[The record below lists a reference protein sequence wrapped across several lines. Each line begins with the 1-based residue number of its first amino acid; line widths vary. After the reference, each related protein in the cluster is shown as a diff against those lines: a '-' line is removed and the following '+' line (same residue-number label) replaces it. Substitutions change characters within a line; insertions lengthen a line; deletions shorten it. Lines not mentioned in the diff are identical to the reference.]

1 VTRHFLYFAACTTRN
16 LLTRQVRRLRNPR
29 YAVAGLVGLAY
40 FYFLFGGWLG
50 GNGADDPMGVHYVNA
65 ARALGPLALGVL
77 SAWWW
82 LWGGHRRALVLTPAE
97 AHLLVPA
104 PLTRRELVR
113 FKILQAQAPI
123 LLSAGIGAMITRG
136 APLPW
141 PLRLLS
147 LWVLLATLHQ
157 HQIAASLVHA
167 AAGEQGRHGVRRQAV
182 PMTLFAAGSITVGY
196 ALARAVLD
204 IRAAG
209 SLHYGLERLAA
220 LMSEPAPAIVLAP
233 FRLVLAPLLAT
244 SAEAW
249 LAAVLPAVL
258 VLAAHYVWVQR
269 TDARFEEAAAAAGAE
284 RAARVAAVNAG
295 GPAFL
300 QFSRTGRPRRLAP
313 SVLPLPGW
321 GPPAY
326 AILWKNLLYARRAI
340 RPAALLILLVGVGLI
355 ILPLLA
361 SSSSPAQ
368 AFVRA
373 GVACLA
379 IGAFVTLAGPL
390 GVRND
395 LRMDLRYVESLRTLP
410 LSGSDLVAAEI
421 TAAVAAVTV
430 LQMPL
435 VLAGILLLCV
445 GGLIPAGHAAAAA
458 AVALPGLPALNALSV
473 TAQNA
478 LALLYPGWVRIGDH
492 YAGGMETV
500 GQNLL
505 TLVGTV
511 LLLAI
516 AAVPPLLAAAAVGAP
531 LLLVSAAIA
540 LPAALAAALAA
551 VAGEVLLCTRWL
563 GRLYDR
569 LDPVTTGLIR

>member
-1 VTRHFLYFAACTTRN
+1 MTRHFLYFAACTARN
-16 LLTRQVRRLRNPR
+16 QLSRQRRRLRNPR

-40 FYFLFGGWLG
+40 FYFLFGGALG
-50 GNGADDPMGVHYVNA
+50 GDTGDDPMGAHYVNA
-65 ARALGPLALGVL
+65 ARAVGPLALGVL

-113 FKILQAQAPI
+113 FKILQAQVPI
-123 LLSAGIGAMITRG
+123 LLSAGIGSLITRG

-141 PLRLLS
+141 PLRMLS
-147 LWVLLATLHQ
+147 LWLLLATLHQ
-157 HQIAASLVHA
+157 HQVAASLVHA
-167 AAGEQGRHGVRRQAV
+167 AADEQGRHGVRRNAV
-182 PMTLFAAGSITVGY
+182 PMALFTAGLIAVGY

-209 SLHYGLERLAA
+209 SLQFGLERLAA

-233 FRLVLAPLLAT
+233 FRLILAPLLA
-244 SAEAW
+244 SSPAAW
-249 LAAVLPAVL
+249 LAALVPALL

-269 TDARFEEAAAAAGAE
+269 TDARFEEAAAAAGEE

-295 GPAFL
+295 GPAL
-300 QFSRTGRPRRLAP
+300 LHFSRTGRPRRLAP

-340 RPAALLILLVGVGLI
+340 RPVTLAILLVGVVLV

-361 SSSSPAQ
+361 SSSSPGQ

-379 IGAFVTLAGPL
+379 MGAFVTLAGPL

-395 LRMDLRYVESLRTLP
+395 LRMDLRYMESLRTLP
-410 LSGSDLVAAEI
+410 LSGADLVAAEV
-421 TAAVAAVTV
+421 TAAAAAVTA

-435 VLAGILLLCV
+435 VLGGILLLGMGGQIPV
-445 GGLIPAGHAAAAA
+445 GYAAAAA
-458 AVALPGLPALNALSV
+458 AMALPGLPALNALSV

-478 LALLYPGWVRIGDH
+478 LALLYPGWVRIGEH

-505 TLVGTV
+505 TLIGTV
-511 LLLAI
+511 ILLAV

-531 LLLVSAAIA
+531 LLLVSPVIA
-540 LPAALAAALAA
+540 LPAALAAAIAA
-551 VAGEVLLCTRWL
+551 VAAELLFCMRWL
-563 GRLYDR
+563 GRLYDGM
-569 LDPVTTGLIR
+569 DPVAAGLLR